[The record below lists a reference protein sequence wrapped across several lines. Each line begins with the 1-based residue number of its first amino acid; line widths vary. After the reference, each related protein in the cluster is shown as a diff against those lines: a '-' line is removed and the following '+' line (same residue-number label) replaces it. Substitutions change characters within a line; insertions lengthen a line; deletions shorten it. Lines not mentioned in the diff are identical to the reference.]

1 MSTSN
6 RKRDHRQI
14 DNERGDPGQWR
25 RADDNIN
32 DVAARDSGDVSS
44 GIRHLQKALDYLIS
58 VRYTADDM
66 LRLCCIAWCRPLQ
79 LSFHENLTLSVAC

>member
-14 DNERGDPGQWR
+14 DNEGGNPGQWI

-32 DVAARDSGDVSS
+32 DVAARDSGDVLSW
-44 GIRHLQKALDYLIS
+44 ILHLQKALDYLIS

-66 LRLCCIAWCRPLQ
+66 PRLCCITWCRPLQ
-79 LSFHENLTLSVAC
+79 LSLHANLTLPVAC